1 MPDDRRTGLVD
12 RCRAMPGVIRA
23 RSAARRAR
31 GDERCSLAA
40 LGESLVRE
48 PVPATSGLEAARTE
62 VAALDAQIVG
72 LRDAVASSLRDD
84 RIDYAAVAGW
94 LHPLVISRG
103 LASRS
108 ILRHRLRRLRK
119 IREAA
124 CVRLGAAAAAGPEEL
139 PGGARRFLEPVREA
153 RSRVARATG
162 EAEGLLAPI
171 GGELLPRPV
180 RLLAGEVAAFFHAL
194 LREVRAQ
201 VVPRAPALLGLVAG
215 WWVTRTFTD
224 SRFLATLHSLGIGS
238 GPRVALDHGTYRFL
252 AWGLPLLAA
261 ASCSYLSA
269 RLASV
274 VRARYGEDAHA
285 SP

>member
-1 MPDDRRTGLVD
+1 MPDGRRTGLVD
-12 RCRAMPGVIRA
+12 RCRAVPGVIRA
-23 RSAARRAR
+23 RSATRRAR
-31 GDERCSLAA
+31 GDERCALAA
-40 LGESLVRE
+40 LGESLVGD
-48 PVPATSGLEAARTE
+48 PGPATSGLDGARTA
-62 VAALDAQIVG
+62 VAALDAQVTG
-72 LRDAVASSLRDD
+72 LRVAVASSLRDD
-84 RIDYAAVAGW
+84 RTDYAAVAGW
-94 LHPLVISRG
+94 LRPLVIARG

-108 ILRHRLRRLRK
+108 ILRHRLRRLGK
-119 IREAA
+119 FREAA

-139 PGGARRFLEPVREA
+139 PGGARRLLEPVREA

-162 EAEGLLAPI
+162 EEEGLLAPI

-194 LREVRAQ
+194 LQEVRAQ

-224 SRFLATLHSLGIGS
+224 SRFLATLHALGIGS
-238 GPRVALDHGTYRFL
+238 GPRVALDRGTYRFL

-274 VRARYGEDAHA
+274 VRARYGEDAHP